1 MIVLYLNDFSNKF
14 INQPALHLENQLNLI
29 IIMKVS
35 WKFNY
40 WCISEKNCS
49 YSLHSKNPPL
59 IIKYIIMISLTQKNK
74 LTPIHCNNI

>member
-40 WCISEKNCS
+40 WCISEKK
-49 YSLHSKNPPL
+49 LL
-59 IIKYIIMISLTQKNK
+59 IQFTFQKSSPYYKIYNTDKPYTQKQINAN
-74 LTPIHCNNI
+74 LLQ